1 MKGLAQRFFLMIGVF
16 FLSHSGFSQ
25 EKNVGS
31 NNFSFDRGERKVYWI
46 KVFDPTMSF
55 DIETLKRHFTENN
68 ILEIL
73 EGDSSILRGMLI
85 PKPIDIQKYGYKRM
99 NTPMFLLDVE
109 QNFTVL
115 VEVKEWQDRVTLS
128 VMGYIDNGVMS
139 DLTQKALVGNTS
151 TTAKGNLV
159 S

>member
-1 MKGLAQRFFLMIGVF
+1 
-16 FLSHSGFSQ
+16 
-25 EKNVGS
+25 
-31 NNFSFDRGERKVYWI
+31 
-46 KVFDPTMSF
+46 
-55 DIETLKRHFTENN
+55 
-68 ILEIL
+68 
-73 EGDSSILRGMLI
+73 
-85 PKPIDIQKYGYKRM
+85 M